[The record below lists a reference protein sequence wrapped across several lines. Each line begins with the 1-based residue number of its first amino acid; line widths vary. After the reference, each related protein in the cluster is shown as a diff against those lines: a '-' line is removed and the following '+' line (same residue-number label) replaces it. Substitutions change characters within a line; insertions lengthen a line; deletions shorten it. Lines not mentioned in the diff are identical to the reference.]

1 MMNQVGIVGRLTK
14 DPTNRVMSEGRVHTS
29 FIIAVSRNYK
39 NQKGEIESD
48 FVLCSTWGKPALN
61 VYKYCNKGSL
71 VAVSGRLQSRHYDKD
86 GGTRVYITEVL
97 ADQIRFLDRK
107 KPQEE
112 TVHKQPEPESEAD
125 FDFEAPETEK
135 VNV

>member
-1 MMNQVGIVGRLTK
+1 MNQVGIVGRLTK

-61 VYKYCNKGSL
+61 VYKYCKKGSL

-86 GGTRVYITEVL
+86 DGTRVYITEVL
-97 ADQIRFLDRK
+97 ADQIRFLERK